1 MPRSAAS
8 ASGGSSTTSAPA
20 ATAIAAA
27 FSFPNRRLIA
37 CIDIE
42 SVNTSPSKPSSV
54 RSRPVRMGRLSVAG
68 SPSVGSSAGRR
79 MCVDMT
85 ASIPA
90 AIVASKGTSST
101 ASRRERGCS
110 ITARSRWVSV
120 AVSPWPGKCLAVESI
135 PPAWI
140 PLMVATAIRPTNAG
154 SSPKERTLMIGFV
167 GLLLTST
174 TG

>member
-1 MPRSAAS
+1 MSPLSTASRMPRSAAS
-8 ASGGSSTTSAPA
+8 GSGGSRTTSAPA

-37 CIDIE
+37 SIDME
-42 SVNTSPSKPSSV
+42 SVNTSPENPSSV
-54 RSRPVRMGRLSVAG
+54 RSSPVSIGRLSVAG

-79 MCVDMT
+79 MWVDMT

-90 AIVASKGTSST
+90 AITALNGTSST
-101 ASRRERGCS
+101 ASRRDRGCS

-120 AVSPWPGKCLAVESI
+120 AVSPWPGKCFAVESI

-140 PLMVATAIRPTNAG
+140 PFM
-154 SSPKERTLMIGFV
+154 
-167 GLLLTST
+167 
-174 TG
+174 